1 MPFLRL
7 VNSLLCIMLAS
18 TVSAQ
23 TIRVGG
29 DSNYPPYEFINSA
42 GEPDGYNTE
51 LTRAVAEV
59 MGMDVQIELGPWN
72 QMRKRLEAGD
82 IDVVQGMVASEE
94 RSGRYAFAPPHALV
108 HQSIFAR
115 LGSTKITDLEQLV
128 GKEVI
133 VQRGGVMHDYLAQH
147 FVNAKLI
154 LVESHAQALRLLASG
169 QHDYAAVANLP
180 GLYLGKELSLS
191 NIEPIGRPFNGK
203 HYGYATLANN
213 AELLAQFSEG
223 LAILKNTGKQQ
234 QIYDKWLGP
243 LNANQGIPWR
253 QIGQVTAVIC
263 AILLLILAVIM
274 VWNRML
280 TKEVNRR
287 TLELK
292 QQQRQLVQADKMAS
306 LGVLVSGVAHEINN
320 PSSLLL
326 LNLPVLQEFLDDV
339 EPILDEYYQQHGNY
353 YLAGLPYSQLREELP
368 AMLQDMLAGSQ
379 KIRHIVDD
387 LKDFAREA
395 PDTTFELVDLNK
407 VLALAIRL
415 VDKTIR
421 QSTDHFN
428 VSYGA
433 NLPPLYGNGQRI
445 EQVLINLIVNAC
457 QALEHTGQ
465 SISIRTYMP
474 TSTTLACVIEDQG
487 RGIEPAFLER
497 LCDPFFTTRR
507 EEGGTGLGLSVSSR
521 IIQEHQGQLTFTS
534 TPGQG
539 TQALLTFSV
548 TQELSHAH

>member
-1 MPFLRL
+1 
-7 VNSLLCIMLAS
+7 MLA
-18 TVSAQ
+18 AQ
-23 TIRVGG
+23 TVLVGG
-29 DSNYPPYEFINSA
+29 DSNYPPYEFINDA

-51 LTRAVAEV
+51 LTRAIADV
-59 MGMDVQIELGPWN
+59 MGIDVVIELGAWN
-72 QMRKRLEAGD
+72 DMRQRLENGT
-82 IDVVQGMVASEE
+82 IDVVQGMVSSEA
-94 RSGRYAFAPPHALV
+94 RLDHYAFSPPHALV

-115 LGSTKITDLEQLV
+115 QGSTKITELEQLL

-133 VQRGGVMHDYLAQH
+133 VQRGGVMHDYLARSHVQ
-147 FVNAKLI
+147 AKLV
-154 LVESHAQALRLLASG
+154 LVESHAKALRLLASG

-203 HYGYATLANN
+203 HYGYAAMASN

-243 LNANQGIPWR
+243 LTEQQGIPWR
-253 QIGQVTAVIC
+253 QIGQITAFIC
-263 AILLLILAVIM
+263 ALLLLVLAVIV

-280 TKEVNRR
+280 TKQVNRR

-326 LNLPVLQEFLDDV
+326 LNLPVLQEFYDDV
-339 EPILDEYYQQHGNY
+339 EPILDAHYERHGNY
-353 YLAGLPYSQLREELP
+353 YLAGLPYQQLRDELP
-368 AMLQDMLAGSQ
+368 AMLQDMLSGSQ

-395 PDTTFELVDLNK
+395 PETTMEPIDLNE
-407 VLALAIRL
+407 VLALSIRL

-421 QSTDHFN
+421 QSTHHFS
-428 VSYGA
+428 VHYAA

-457 QALEHTGQ
+457 QALEQPEQ
-465 SISIRTYMP
+465 SITIQTYMATP
-474 TSTTLACVIEDQG
+474 TTLACAIEDQG
-487 RGIEPAFLER
+487 RGIEPEFLER

-521 IIQEHQGQLTFTS
+521 IIQEHHGHLVFTS
-534 TPGQG
+534 KQGQG
-539 TQALLTFSV
+539 TRALLTFSLS
-548 TQELSHAH
+548 QEQTDAH